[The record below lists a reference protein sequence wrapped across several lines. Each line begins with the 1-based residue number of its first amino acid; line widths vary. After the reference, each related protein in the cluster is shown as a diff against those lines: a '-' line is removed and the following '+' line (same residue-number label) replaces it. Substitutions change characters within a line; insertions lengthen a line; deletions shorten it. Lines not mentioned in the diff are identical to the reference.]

1 MPLAPPPHQHP
12 PLASRPAPRP
22 ASHDLFSTRQSA
34 STFNQPLG
42 FDTSSVRS
50 MSGMFSVR
58 SARALWPP
66 AFSWTLPVHA
76 VCTTTA
82 PTPPS
87 HLPARTSPRFVCPPC
102 ASQQASSFN
111 QLLSFDTSKVTSMH
125 TMFTVRSR
133 ACPGSQLS
141 IPVHA
146 ACSRRHPPP
155 LPPPGPHFGPH
166 LMPSLRLGMPGRAGV
181 QSAAELRHVQRHR
194 HELHVLRA
202 LRACPG
208 PHSLE
213 LGPPRACRLGRGRPM
228 RCRLPAART
237 SSRIVCPPSTRQLAY
252 AFNQPLRFD
261 TSKVTTMS
269 DMFYVRSARA
279 LAPSLGSG
287 PPRARRFRCRH
298 TAPTALSPPGPH
310 LALHRMPSLR
320 LSRTRPCPTQTSCS
334 SVARGR
340 ATRTIPVIMA
350 RTGLRVAA
358 PEDRLH
364 VCARD

>member
-1 MPLAPPPHQHP
+1 
-12 PLASRPAPRP
+12 
-22 ASHDLFSTRQSA
+22 
-34 STFNQPLG
+34 
-42 FDTSSVRS
+42 
-50 MSGMFSVR
+50 MFSVR

-208 PHSLE
+208 PPSLE
-213 LGPPRACRLGRGRPM
+213 LGPPRACRLRRRRPTLTPPGPYIPLPSSHA
-228 RCRLPAART
+228 RL
-237 SSRIVCPPSTRQLAY
+237 STRQNAY
-252 AFNQPLRFD
+252 AFNQALSSFD
-261 TSKVTTMS
+261 TSKVTNMGP
-269 DMFYVRSARA
+269 MFTVRSARA
-279 LAPSLGSG
+279 P
-287 PPRARRFRCRH
+287 
-298 TAPTALSPPGPH
+298 AL
-310 LALHRMPSLR
+310 
-320 LSRTRPCPTQTSCS
+320 RP
-334 SVARGR
+334 
-340 ATRTIPVIMA
+340 
-350 RTGLRVAA
+350 
-358 PEDRLH
+358 
-364 VCARD
+364 

>member
-213 LGPPRACRLGRGRPM
+213 LGPPRACRLRRRRPTPS
-228 RCRLPAART
+228 LPAHISPR
-237 SSRIVCPPSTRQLAY
+237 SVCPPSDSAVRGG
-252 AFNQPLRFD
+252 FQPATELRHVQGQEHEPD
-261 TSKVTTMS
+261 VSG
-269 DMFYVRSARA
+269 ALRA
-279 LAPSLGSG
+279 CLCSPRPSRVGPSPCTPLAP
-287 PPRARRFRCRH
+287 PPPPY
-298 TAPTALSPPGPH
+298 TLPPPGLH
-310 LALHRMPSLR
+310 LAPHR
-320 LSRTRPCPTQTSCS
+320 TCPPFD
-334 SVARGR
+334 SVEREG
-340 ATRTIPVIMA
+340 V
-350 RTGLRVAA
+350 
-358 PEDRLH
+358 
-364 VCARD
+364 